1 MRDEEYPT
9 FELAAGNGLGHV
21 VQQGGETEAL
31 YAILFYA
38 GVHPAF
44 LELALDV
51 TDNLEDVIE
60 GVQVV
65 VRASFQLTGEGELGD
80 EIEEPRGIQRRFE
93 GRAEV
98 QEL

>member
-1 MRDEEYPT
+1 VGHEEDPP

-21 VQQGGETEAL
+21 VQQGSQTQAQC
-31 YAILFYA
+31 AVFPHA
-38 GVHPAF
+38 GANPTLLQF
-44 LELALDV
+44 ALDAA
-51 TDNLEDVIE
+51 DDLEDVIQ

-80 EIEEPRGIQRRFE
+80 EIEDSRGIQRWFE

>member
-1 MRDEEYPT
+1 
-9 FELAAGNGLGHV
+9 
-21 VQQGGETEAL
+21 
-31 YAILFYA
+31 
-38 GVHPAF
+38 
-44 LELALDV
+44 
-51 TDNLEDVIE
+51 VIQ

-80 EIEEPRGIQRRFE
+80 EIEEPRGIQRWFE